1 MRMPIY
7 EHTATF
13 PYSKDIVWNWHARR
27 GAVRRIMPDWEGIR
41 PVEVGGIKDG
51 AVTSFRM
58 SIGILP
64 QRWVAKHHSYIEGE
78 QFCDD
83 MIKGPFGRWNHV
95 HKFIEMGQT
104 EMQIQDRIDWKLPFH
119 FFTRIGAPIMVMPR
133 VRQMFKHRTRRILA
147 DLKRQQMFKDAPR
160 KRVLISGST
169 GLIGTQLGAFLE
181 TDGHDVHRLIRPST
195 RLHADQ
201 DSTKVV
207 KWDDK
212 SGKIIEGSLENFDV
226 IIHLAGAG
234 IGDKRWSKK
243 RKKLIAES
251 REIPTRNLAN
261 ALANLASPPSL
272 FMCASAVGYYDNR
285 GDEELDENSSTGNG
299 FLAEICRKWEDAA
312 QPAINAGIRTIHMR
326 TGIVTT
332 AAGGMLQQILLPA
345 KLGAMGPIGGGRQWQ
360 SWISLDDQIYAM
372 HYLMNHE
379 TASGVFNLTAPNPVT
394 QKQFAKV
401 LGKVLRRPA
410 FAPAPGFVMKILFGE
425 MGKSLILD
433 GQKVRPKRL
442 QDLGYTFEHETLEP
456 ALRDALGRFA

>member
-1 MRMPIY
+1 
-7 EHTATF
+7 
-13 PYSKDIVWNWHARR
+13 
-27 GAVRRIMPDWEGIR
+27 
-41 PVEVGGIKDG
+41 
-51 AVTSFRM
+51 
-58 SIGILP
+58 
-64 QRWVAKHHSYIEGE
+64 
-78 QFCDD
+78 
-83 MIKGPFGRWNHV
+83 
-95 HKFIEMGQT
+95 
-104 EMQIQDRIDWKLPFH
+104 MQIHDRIDWKLPFH

-133 VRQMFKHRTRRILA
+133 VRQMFKHRSRRILA

-160 KRVLISGST
+160 KRILISGST

-181 TDGHDVHRLIRPST
+181 TDGHDVHRLIRPSS

-201 DSTKVV
+201 DPTKVV
-207 KWDDK
+207 KWDDR
-212 SGKIIEGSLENFDV
+212 SGDIIEGSLENFDV

-285 GDEELDENSSTGNG
+285 GDEELDENSSSGDG
-299 FLAEICRKWEDAA
+299 FLAEICRQWEDAA
-312 QPAINAGIRTIHMR
+312 QPAIDAGIRTIHMR

-394 QKQFAKV
+394 QKQFAKA

-433 GQKVRPKRL
+433 GQKVLPRRL
-442 QDLGYTFEHETLEP
+442 QGLGYTFEHEMLEP

>member
-1 MRMPIY
+1 
-7 EHTATF
+7 
-13 PYSKDIVWNWHARR
+13 
-27 GAVRRIMPDWEGIR
+27 
-41 PVEVGGIKDG
+41 
-51 AVTSFRM
+51 M

-95 HKFIEMGQT
+95 HKFIETGQT

-119 FFTRIGAPIMVMPR
+119 FFTRIGSPIMVMPR

-160 KRVLISGST
+160 KRILISGST

-201 DSTKVV
+201 DSKKVV

-212 SGKIIEGSLENFDV
+212 SGKLIEGSLENFDV

-251 REIPTRNLAN
+251 REIPTKNLAN

-285 GDEELDENSSTGNG
+285 GDEELDEKSSTGNG

>member
-1 MRMPIY
+1 MPIY

-13 PYSKDIVWNWHARR
+13 PYSKDIVWNWHARP

>member
-1 MRMPIY
+1 MPIY

-13 PYSKDIVWNWHARR
+13 PYSRDVVWNWHARP

-160 KRVLISGST
+160 KRILISGST

-251 REIPTRNLAN
+251 REIPTKNLAN

-285 GDEELDENSSTGNG
+285 GDEELDEKSSTGNG

>member
-13 PYSKDIVWNWHARR
+13 PYPRDVVWNWHARP

-95 HKFIEMGQT
+95 HKFIETGQT

-119 FFTRIGAPIMVMPR
+119 FFTRIGSPIMVMPR

-160 KRVLISGST
+160 KRILISGST

-201 DSTKVV
+201 DITKVV

-251 REIPTRNLAN
+251 REIPTKNLAN

-285 GDEELDENSSTGNG
+285 GDEELDEKSSTGNG

>member
-1 MRMPIY
+1 MPIY

-13 PYSKDIVWNWHARR
+13 PFSRQTVWDWHARP

-58 SIGILP
+58 SIGIVP

-83 MIKGPFGRWNHV
+83 MVKGPFGRWNHT
-95 HKFIEMGQT
+95 HKFIVGDES
-104 EMQIQDRIDWKLPFH
+104 EMQIEDRIDWKLPFH
-119 FFTRIGAPIMVMPR
+119 FFTRIGAPVMVMPR
-133 VRQMFKHRTRRILA
+133 VRQMFKHRSRRILA
-147 DLKRQQMFKDAPR
+147 DLNRQQMFKDAPR
-160 KRVLISGST
+160 KRILITGST

-181 TDGHDVHRLIRPST
+181 TDGHDVHRLLRTTT

-201 DSTKVV
+201 DPAKTV
-207 KWDDK
+207 KWDDQT
-212 SGKIIEGSLENFDV
+212 GEILEGSLENFDV
-226 IIHLAGAG
+226 VIHLAGAG

-251 REIPTRNLAN
+251 REIPTRNLSN
-261 ALANLASPPSL
+261 ALAGLENPPSL

-285 GDEELDENSSTGNG
+285 GDEDLDESSTIGDG
-299 FLAEICRKWEDAA
+299 FLANICAKWEKATETA
-312 QPAINAGIRTIHMR
+312 TNAGIRTILMR

-360 SWISLDDQIYAM
+360 SWISLDDQIYAI
-372 HYLMNHE
+372 HYLMNHDE
-379 TASGVFNLTAPNPVT
+379 ASGVVNLTAPNPVT
-394 QKQFAKV
+394 QKQFAKT

-433 GQKVRPKRL
+433 GQKVHPKRL
-442 QDLGYTFEHETLEP
+442 LEFGYKFEHETLEP
-456 ALRDALGRFA
+456 ALRDALGRFN

>member
-1 MRMPIY
+1 MPIY

-13 PYSKDIVWNWHARR
+13 PYPREVVWNWHARP

-51 AVTSFRM
+51 AITSFRM

-95 HKFIEMGQT
+95 HKFIENNEM
-104 EMQIQDRIDWKLPFH
+104 EMQIHDRIDWKLPFH

-133 VRQMFKHRTRRILA
+133 VRQMFKHRSRRILA

-160 KRVLISGST
+160 KRILISGST

-201 DSTKVV
+201 DPTKVV
-207 KWDDK
+207 KWDDRT
-212 SGKIIEGSLENFDV
+212 GAIIEGSLEDFDV

-234 IGDKRWSKK
+234 ISDKRWTKK

-285 GDEELDENSSTGNG
+285 GDEELDENSSSGDG
-299 FLAEICRKWEDAA
+299 FLAEICRQWEDAA
-312 QPAINAGIRTIHMR
+312 QPAIDAGIRTIHMR

-394 QKQFAKV
+394 QKQFAKA

-433 GQKVRPKRL
+433 GQKVLPRRL
-442 QDLGYTFEHETLEP
+442 QELGYTFEHEMLEP

>member
-13 PYSKDIVWNWHARR
+13 PYSKDIVWNWHARP

-251 REIPTRNLAN
+251 REIPTKNLAN

>member
-1 MRMPIY
+1 MPIY

-13 PYSKDIVWNWHARR
+13 PYPREVVWNWHARP

-95 HKFIEMGQT
+95 HKFIENNEI
-104 EMQIQDRIDWKLPFH
+104 EMQIHDRIDWKLPFH

-133 VRQMFKHRTRRILA
+133 VRQMFKHRSRRILA

-160 KRVLISGST
+160 KRILISGST

-201 DSTKVV
+201 DLTKVV
-207 KWDDK
+207 KWDDRT
-212 SGKIIEGSLENFDV
+212 GDIIEGSLENFDV

-285 GDEELDENSSTGNG
+285 GDEELDENSSSGDG
-299 FLAEICRKWEDAA
+299 FLAEICRQWEDAA
-312 QPAINAGIRTIHMR
+312 QPAIDAGIRTIHMR

-379 TASGVFNLTAPNPVT
+379 TANGVFNLTAPNPVT
-394 QKQFAKV
+394 QKQFAKA

-433 GQKVRPKRL
+433 GQKVLPRRL
-442 QDLGYTFEHETLEP
+442 QELGYTFEHEMLEP

>member
-1 MRMPIY
+1 MPIY

-13 PYSKDIVWNWHARR
+13 PYSKDIVWNWHARP

-272 FMCASAVGYYDNR
+272 FVCASAVGYYDNR

-410 FAPAPGFVMKILFGE
+410 FAPSPGFVMKILFGE

>member
-1 MRMPIY
+1 MPIF
-7 EHTATF
+7 EHTTTLPF
-13 PYSKDIVWNWHARR
+13 SRQTVWNWHARP

-58 SIGILP
+58 SIGIVP

-78 QFCDD
+78 QFCDN

-95 HKFIEMGQT
+95 HKFNEISDS
-104 EMQIQDRIDWKLPFH
+104 EMQIHDKIDWKLPFH

-133 VRQMFKHRTRRILA
+133 VRQMFKHRSRRVLA
-147 DLKRQQMFKDAPR
+147 DLKRQQMFADAPR
-160 KRVLISGST
+160 KRILISGST

-181 TDGHDVHRLIRPST
+181 TDGHDVHRLVRPST

-201 DSTKVV
+201 DPTKIV
-207 KWDDK
+207 KWDDR
-212 SGKIIEGSLENFDV
+212 SGEILDGSLEDFDV
-226 IIHLAGAG
+226 VIHLAGAG

-251 REIPTRNLAN
+251 REIPTQNLST
-261 ALANLASPPSL
+261 ALAKLKSPPSL
-272 FMCASAVGYYDNR
+272 YMCASAVGYYDNR
-285 GDEELDENSSTGNG
+285 GDEHLDENSSSGEG
-299 FLAEICRKWEDAA
+299 FLADICRRWESAA
-312 QPAINAGIRTIHMR
+312 DPATSAGIRTIHLR

-332 AAGGMLQQILLPA
+332 AAGGMLKQILLPA

-360 SWISLDDQIYAM
+360 SWISLDDQIYAI
-372 HYLMNHE
+372 HYLMNHD
-379 TASGVFNLTAPNPVT
+379 TASGAFNLTAPNPVT
-394 QKQFAKV
+394 QKQFAKA

-410 FAPAPGFVMKILFGE
+410 FAPTPGFVMKILFGA
-425 MGKSLILD
+425 MGRSLILE
-433 GQKVRPKRL
+433 GQKVHPNRL
-442 QDLGYTFEHETLEP
+442 VELGYTFEHENLES

>member
-1 MRMPIY
+1 MPIY

-13 PYSKDIVWNWHARR
+13 PYSREVVWNWHARP

-95 HKFIEMGQT
+95 HKFIEMDET
-104 EMQIQDRIDWKLPFH
+104 EMQIHDRIDWKLPFH

-133 VRQMFKHRTRRILA
+133 VRQMFKHRSRRILA

-160 KRVLISGST
+160 KRILISGST

-201 DSTKVV
+201 DPTKVV
-207 KWDDK
+207 KWDDR
-212 SGKIIEGSLENFDV
+212 SGSIIEGSLENFDV

-285 GDEELDENSSTGNG
+285 GDEELDENSSIGNG
-299 FLAEICRKWEDAA
+299 FLAEICRKWEEAA
-312 QPAINAGIRTIHMR
+312 QPAIDAGIRTIHMR

-332 AAGGMLQQILLPA
+332 AAGGMLQQILLPV

-360 SWISLDDQIYAM
+360 SWISLDDQIYAI

-379 TASGVFNLTAPNPVT
+379 TANGVFNLTAPNPVT
-394 QKQFAKV
+394 QKQFAKA

-433 GQKVRPKRL
+433 GQKVRPQRL
-442 QDLGYTFEHETLEP
+442 QEFGYIFEHETLEP

>member
-1 MRMPIY
+1 MPIY

-13 PYSKDIVWNWHARR
+13 PYSKDIVWNWHARP

-272 FMCASAVGYYDNR
+272 FVCASAVGYYDNR

>member
-1 MRMPIY
+1 MPIY

-13 PYSKDIVWNWHARR
+13 PYSRDVVWNWHARP

-133 VRQMFKHRTRRILA
+133 VRQMFKHRSRRILA

-160 KRVLISGST
+160 KRILISGST

-285 GDEELDENSSTGNG
+285 GDEELDEKSSTGNG

-332 AAGGMLQQILLPA
+332 AVGGMLQQILLPA

>member
-1 MRMPIY
+1 MPIY

-13 PYSKDIVWNWHARR
+13 PYPREVVWNWHARP

-95 HKFIEMGQT
+95 HKFIENNET
-104 EMQIQDRIDWKLPFH
+104 EMQIHDRIDWKLPFH

-133 VRQMFKHRTRRILA
+133 VRQMFKHRSRRILA

-160 KRVLISGST
+160 KRILISGST

-181 TDGHDVHRLIRPST
+181 TDGHDVHRLVRPST

-201 DSTKVV
+201 DPTKVV
-207 KWDDK
+207 KWDDR
-212 SGKIIEGSLENFDV
+212 SGDIIEGSLEDFDV

-261 ALANLASPPSL
+261 ALANLTSPPSL

-285 GDEELDENSSTGNG
+285 GDEELDENSSSGDG
-299 FLAEICRKWEDAA
+299 FLAEICRQWEDAA
-312 QPAINAGIRTIHMR
+312 QPAIDSGIRTIHMR

-332 AAGGMLQQILLPA
+332 AAGGMLEQILLPA

-394 QKQFAKV
+394 QKQFAKA

-433 GQKVRPKRL
+433 GQKVLPRRL
-442 QDLGYTFEHETLEP
+442 QELGYTFEHEMLEP

>member
-1 MRMPIY
+1 MPIY

-13 PYSKDIVWNWHARR
+13 PYSKDVVWNWHARP

-95 HKFIEMGQT
+95 HKFIETGQT

-119 FFTRIGAPIMVMPR
+119 FFTRIGSPIMVMPR

-251 REIPTRNLAN
+251 REIPTKNLAN

>member
-1 MRMPIY
+1 MPIY

-13 PYSKDIVWNWHARR
+13 PYPRDVVWNWHARP

-95 HKFIEMGQT
+95 HKFIETGQT

-119 FFTRIGAPIMVMPR
+119 FFTRIGSPIMVMPR

-160 KRVLISGST
+160 KRILISGST

-212 SGKIIEGSLENFDV
+212 SGKLIEGSLENFDV

-251 REIPTRNLAN
+251 REIPTKNLAN

-285 GDEELDENSSTGNG
+285 GDEELDEKSSTGNG

>member
-1 MRMPIY
+1 
-7 EHTATF
+7 
-13 PYSKDIVWNWHARR
+13 
-27 GAVRRIMPDWEGIR
+27 
-41 PVEVGGIKDG
+41 
-51 AVTSFRM
+51 
-58 SIGILP
+58 
-64 QRWVAKHHSYIEGE
+64 
-78 QFCDD
+78 
-83 MIKGPFGRWNHV
+83 MINGPFGRWNHV

>member
-1 MRMPIY
+1 MPIY

-13 PYSKDIVWNWHARR
+13 PYSKDIVWNWHARP

-251 REIPTRNLAN
+251 RETPTRNLAN
-261 ALANLASPPSL
+261 ALAILASPPSL